1 MDNLICSIL
10 GVGVFTAFVV
20 GLAGS
25 ISAIPFIVIVG
36 IVLLMVFYDM
46 REQVKIGFA
55 EEKARRERE

>member
-10 GVGVFTAFVV
+10 GVGVFTAFVA
-20 GLAGS
+20 GLANS
-25 ISAIPFIVIVG
+25 IAAVPFIVIVG

-55 EEKARRERE
+55 EEKARKNRK